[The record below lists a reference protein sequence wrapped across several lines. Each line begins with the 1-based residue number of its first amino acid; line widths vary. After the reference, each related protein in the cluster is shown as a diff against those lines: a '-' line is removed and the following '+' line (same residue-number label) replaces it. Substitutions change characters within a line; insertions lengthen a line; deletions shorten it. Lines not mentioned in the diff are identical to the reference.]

1 MKVTVLQ
8 ENLAKGLSI
17 VGRAVASRSTLPILS
32 NILIETD
39 GSRLRLAATNLEIG
53 ISCWIGAKVED
64 PGATTVPAR
73 LLAELVGSLPNE
85 PISMELDTKAQS
97 LDIKCDR
104 SEAQIKGMEA
114 TDFPILPVVEG
125 GVQFTFDPAELRSAV
140 GQVSIAAATDE
151 SRPILT
157 GILLDA
163 DPDTGRL
170 TLAAADGFRLS
181 VRTASL
187 PGDLSERIHVI
198 VPAKALIELG
208 RISADSSEPI
218 QVALS
223 ARGNQIMFR
232 LPDVQLVS
240 QLIDG
245 NFPDYQKIVPDSHAT
260 RAVVNTG
267 ALLNAAR
274 IASYFARDA
283 ANVVRLKLDAADGG
297 SLTVSAQAADVGE
310 NESELAAVLEGDDLE
325 IAFNAKYLM
334 ELLNVA
340 GTDQVAL
347 ELTTAASPGVFRPV
361 DDGGFTHVIMPMHV
375 PRA

>member
-64 PGATTVPAR
+64 PGAITVPAR

-85 PISMELDTKAQS
+85 PISMELDTKAQT

-125 GVQFTFDPAELRSAV
+125 GVQFTFDPAELRGAV
-140 GQVSIAAATDE
+140 SQVSIAAATDE

-181 VRTASL
+181 VRTAAL

-208 RISADSSEPI
+208 RVSADSSEPI

-245 NFPDYQKIVPDSHAT
+245 NFPDYEKIVPESHAT
-260 RAVVNTG
+260 RAVVNTS

-283 ANVVRLKLDAADGG
+283 ANVVRLRLDASDGG

-310 NESELAAVLEGDDLE
+310 NESELAAVLEGDELE

-334 ELLNVA
+334 DLLNVA